1 MKRKIVLGI
10 IVLSIVGLCACGTET
25 KNGSTG
31 TENEISTEMPTSSA
45 VNTTEQSGGEIE
57 TEREENITEVADTTE
72 VVAPSAE
79 EVYAMRTDVLA
90 GMTAEEVERL
100 KENIKVANLAMERAY
115 LNDNL
120 FERLSDTENLYW
132 NYIDQKGDIQIG
144 WALSGDVEYDSS
156 LGLTYEEFKE
166 QYGEP
171 VMAYNRFDADNFI
184 ALMQEMSDSLASD
197 LLKNDFA
204 NLIEN
209 MELAKETHD
218 VEYIKQ
224 IYYILHDM
232 DYYLLRYG
240 PEDVAKYT
248 EDDSTIL
255 KYYGV
260 LEVYK

>member
-1 MKRKIVLGI
+1 MKQKMALGI
-10 IVLSIVGLCACGTET
+10 IVFSIIGLCACGTET
-25 KNGSTG
+25 KDGSAGVENAIG
-31 TENEISTEMPTSSA
+31 TESPASNVMDTEG
-45 VNTTEQSGGEIE
+45 QSVREEE
-57 TEREENITEVADTTE
+57 TEREQNTTE
-72 VVAPSAE
+72 EADATKVVAPSVE
-79 EVYAMRTDVLA
+79 EVYAMRTEVLA
-90 GMTAEEVERL
+90 GMTEEEVGRL

-144 WALSGDVEYDSS
+144 WALTGDVEYDSS

-184 ALMQEMSDSLASD
+184 ALMQEMRDSLKSD
-197 LLKNDFA
+197 VLKQDFD

-209 MELAKETHD
+209 MQLAKETHD

-260 LEVYK
+260 LAVYQ